1 MMRVTSPHGEI
12 HVAVEGSGP
21 DVLMLMG
28 AGAPGRVWEAGQAPG
43 LRDAGFR
50 TWVVDWRG
58 TGRSGPWG
66 PREEWTACVDD
77 ARAVLDAAEESGAG
91 PFAVVGT
98 SMGARVTLH
107 LAASEPRRV
116 VLAVAMALG
125 DRPGPAGELYA
136 RATASC
142 ASYDVDESVWAAV
155 QAMSLSPATLGDP
168 VRGRDYIDMLSLSSP
183 PDGCTGHFLSRSG
196 DPGGVARVAAGV
208 RCPVWC
214 VAFADDVIAP
224 PEAVRALVGCVPGS
238 EYREIPDAGHIGYLE
253 QPAATQTVLREAL
266 RSHRGRAEPPPCGA

>member
-1 MMRVTSPHGEI
+1 MRVASPHGEI
-12 HVAVEGSGP
+12 HVAVEGGGP

-66 PREEWTACVDD
+66 PCEDWTACVDD

-136 RATASC
+136 RAMASC
-142 ASYDVDESVWAAV
+142 MSRGVDESVWAAV
-155 QAMSLSPATLGDP
+155 QAMSLSPATLRDP

-183 PDGCTGHFLSRSG
+183 PEGCGGHFASG
-196 DPGGVARVAAGV
+196 DGEPEEAV
-208 RCPVWC
+208 RIAETVKCPLWG

-224 PEAVRALVGCVPGS
+224 PETVRSLVGRVPRS

-253 QPAATQTVLREAL
+253 QPTATQAVLREAL
-266 RSHRGRAEPPPCGA
+266 ECHRGHIVPAGGT